1 MFCGVRGIK
10 HLGMCCS
17 RKIISLGVVTVL
29 HHCVFVV
36 AVFGEEKFKFK
47 IMTDPVDLMKL
58 VQHLRDSNRK
68 VGAARG
74 GDFSSVTFKTGTQA
88 PFLLHLL

>member
-1 MFCGVRGIK
+1 MLFQENNQPRCGN
-10 HLGMCCS
+10 CAS
-17 RKIISLGVVTVL
+17 SLG
-29 HHCVFVV
+29 VFVV

-74 GDFSSVTFKTGTQA
+74 GRGGTSVQ
-88 PFLLHLL
+88 